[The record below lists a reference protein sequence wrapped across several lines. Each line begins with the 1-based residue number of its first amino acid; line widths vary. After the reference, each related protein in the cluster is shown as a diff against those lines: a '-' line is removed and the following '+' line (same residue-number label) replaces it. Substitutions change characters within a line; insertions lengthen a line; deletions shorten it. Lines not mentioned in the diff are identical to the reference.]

1 MITTKH
7 LRTGGAERQIV
18 NLANGLSERGSIEV
32 CLFALEKGG
41 TLFEELAP
49 EVKVE
54 AGIKSSKLASKFL
67 LLPLAAKRLRPDVI
81 YTRTMTMP
89 SLIAGRMWGIPVV
102 IAEINNPEK
111 RMGDGK
117 GRKWQNRLTQKT
129 ARNFAS
135 MVVANCR
142 GLADAAQEFWSL
154 KSKPR
159 AIYNGIDIEQIER
172 RATADANHP
181 WITDKKTPLIVSV
194 GRVVPGKD
202 FTTLARAFALL
213 KQTTDARLII
223 VGGGTNE
230 EEKTKLSAAISEN
243 NLEDC
248 VSLAGERDNPHPFMR
263 AADVYVSS
271 SAYEGF
277 SNSILEALALGV
289 PIVSTDH
296 QFGANEMIED
306 GKSGLLVPV
315 GDTESMAGAIERVLK
330 DGNLRQNLATGAKER
345 AQNFTLEKAVVEHEK
360 LFREITGKPT

>member
-7 LRTGGAERQIV
+7 LRTGGAERQV
-18 NLANGLSERGSIEV
+18 VHLANGLSGKQGVEV
-32 CLFALEKGG
+32 CLFALERSG

-54 AGIKSSKLASKFL
+54 TGIQSSKLASKFL

-89 SLIAGRMWGIPVV
+89 SLIAGKVWGIPVV

-111 RMGDGK
+111 RMGNGE
-117 GRKWQNRLTQKT
+117 GRNWQNCLTQKT

-142 GLADAAQEFWSL
+142 GLAVAAQEFWSL

-172 RATADANHP
+172 RATADASHP
-181 WITDKKTPLIVSV
+181 WISDKKTPLIVSV
-194 GRVVPGKD
+194 GRIVPGKD
-202 FTTLARAFALL
+202 FATLARAFALL

-230 EEKTKLSAAISEN
+230 EEKTKLSAVISEN

-248 VSLAGERDNPHPFMR
+248 VSLAGERDNPHPFMG

-277 SNSILEALALGV
+277 SNSLLEAMSLGV
-289 PIVSTDH
+289 PVVSTDH

-306 GKSGLLVPV
+306 GRSGLLVPV
-315 GDTESMAGAIERVLK
+315 GDEESMAGAIERVLG
-330 DGNLRQNLATGAKER
+330 DDDLRQNLATGAKER
-345 AQNFTLEKAVVEHEK
+345 ARNFTIEKAVTEYEK
-360 LFREITGKPT
+360 LFREIAGKPT